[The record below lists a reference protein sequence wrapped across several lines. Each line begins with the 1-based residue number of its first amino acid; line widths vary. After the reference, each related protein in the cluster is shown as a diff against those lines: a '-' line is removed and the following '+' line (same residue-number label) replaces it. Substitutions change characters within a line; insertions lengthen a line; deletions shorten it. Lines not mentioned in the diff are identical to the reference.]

1 MEKVRRSMDTPRFEK
16 LGIEKLGAQWHGWLR
31 ERYYA
36 AFGVPAPT
44 MEMDSRQ
51 WATSQPA
58 LGQWIEVSPPRAEI
72 IASRKI
78 EGAVDELDPHIA
90 GQSDERRHRY
100 IEEIFPIGQYQL
112 DSEYVV
118 PIEQGRVVGRTIAVV
133 TPDNCNLTD
142 LGKIRF
148 TKQGPHGRW
157 NYRGGLPQPTR
168 VRGRLGVLSYSV
180 CGMNFFHFLVECLPK
195 LRLFEEAG
203 IDIDRFYAPYQHSYA
218 KQLLQLFGIGSERV
232 IPEASGQ
239 HLLAD
244 QLVACSPI
252 DFPRRE
258 ACEFLFER
266 MAQQPWAK
274 VDRGQRKRIYIS
286 RAKAGWR
293 KVLNEDELMGML
305 ARHGFQRYFLEDLSV
320 RQQIQLFQQAEM
332 IVGPHG
338 AGLANVVFTPPGA
351 KVIEIGTVYR
361 PFGYFH
367 RLCTQR
373 DHDLVWFLGHAVRG
387 NRKEESHILI
397 DVAQIEDCLA
407 RQLTPTS
414 IAA

>member
-1 MEKVRRSMDTPRFEK
+1 MHAPRFK
-16 LGIEKLGAQWHGWLR
+16 KMGIEKLGAEWHGWLR

-44 MEMDSRQ
+44 SEMESRQ
-51 WATSQPA
+51 WAATQPA
-58 LGQWIEVSPPRAEI
+58 SGQWIEISPPRAEM
-72 IASRKI
+72 IAARKI
-78 EGAVDELDPHIA
+78 EGAVDELEPHISS
-90 GQSDERRHRY
+90 QPDERRHRY
-100 IEEIFPIGQYQL
+100 LEEIYPIGQYQL
-112 DSEYVV
+112 DAEYVV

-148 TKQGPHGRW
+148 ASHGPHGRW

-168 VRGRLGVLSYSV
+168 VRGRLGVLSFSV

-203 IDIDRFYAPYQHSYA
+203 IDIDRYYAPYHSRYA
-218 KQLLQLFGIGSERV
+218 KQLLQLFGVGSDRV
-232 IPEASGQ
+232 IPEANGQ
-239 HLLAD
+239 HVLAD
-244 QLVACSPI
+244 QVVGCSPI

-258 ACEFLFER
+258 ACQFLFNR
-266 MAQQPWAK
+266 MACQPWAK
-274 VDRGQRKRIYIS
+274 VGSGQGKRIYVS

-293 KVLNEDELMGML
+293 KVLNEDELLAML
-305 ARHGFQRYFLEDLSV
+305 NRHGFRRYFLEDLSV
-320 RQQIQLFQQAEM
+320 QQQIQLFQQAEM

-338 AGLANVVFTPPGA
+338 AGLANVVFAPPGA

-367 RLCTQR
+367 RLCTQCG
-373 DHDLVWFLGHAVRG
+373 HDLVWFIGQAKQG
-387 NRKEESHILI
+387 TKKEESHIVV
-397 DVAQIEDCLA
+397 DVAQFEDSLL
-407 RQLTPTS
+407 RQTS
-414 IAA
+414 PAAIAA